1 MVNVGEFLV
10 LGRLIGSFIV
20 VYVQVF
26 KMMDEFWVGIV
37 NLGSLVNLK
46 FSYGKEIKIEGSM
59 FFIEK
64 GLFFFF
70 RILIIDFLLL
80 QLKF

>member
-1 MVNVGEFLV
+1 
-10 LGRLIGSFIV
+10 
-20 VYVQVF
+20 
-26 KMMDEFWVGIV
+26 MDEFWVGIV

-80 QLKF
+80 